1 MKLQQGGTWAK
12 AVTSTEKKNTIKL
25 SVKLSANTFSQ
36 ILLLNTDGLISTD
49 YMFKHNLYWR
59 KML

>member
-12 AVTSTEKKNTIKL
+12 AVTSTEKKNAIKL

-49 YMFKHNLYWR
+49 YMFKHNLY
-59 KML
+59 